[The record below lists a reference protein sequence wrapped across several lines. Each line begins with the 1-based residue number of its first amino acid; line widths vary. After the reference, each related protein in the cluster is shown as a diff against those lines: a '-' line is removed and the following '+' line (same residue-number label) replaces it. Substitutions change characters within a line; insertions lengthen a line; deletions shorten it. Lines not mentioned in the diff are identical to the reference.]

1 MKLRRTILASSIF
14 AALCFTAAA
23 YAQDQGSTDQQPSA
37 AQQQNA
43 QTGKSNKTDQSTPQ
57 ELEAI
62 QVTGIRE
69 SLKASLVTKRYAN
82 ATIDAVTAED
92 IGKLPATNVAEA
104 LAQMPGVTLDRQFG
118 ATQRVSIDGM
128 DPSLNVTFLDGHP
141 VAQAVWRYGDNP
153 DRGFNF
159 SLLPAE
165 ILGAMEI
172 YKTPEARLPEG
183 SLGGTIL
190 MHTIQPLDI
199 PANTFSGSVGYNFN
213 DMASKGKP
221 DISVFYSWK
230 NPGQTFGVD
239 VSAQHYEQ
247 VTDRQG
253 LEIFG
258 YTPVSAIAASNPAIA
273 AQVAGGSI
281 KGTDMMPNEINV
293 AYFQQTEKRN
303 SVTSNIQ
310 FKPSDSFE
318 MGLGLLYIRDDL
330 SNWNQSMYAFPMW
343 LSSTVAG
350 ITDLTEGKGGV
361 ITSGHSCDPSTTP
374 SCPGAGGTVFDNQV
388 RHSVVTTKGADLH
401 GIVHGDKWQ
410 LSGQAGVS
418 TSRTP
423 STQAFIEPVYFGG
436 YTWDISK
443 GFKFDDP
450 VAASNP
456 ANWAGAGWMGNYGE
470 WPDRARDNYA
480 QADFKLDFD
489 GFLNDL
495 QLGVRWAD
503 HHEGQNLMVWS
514 GGVDV
519 GSLDQVGAG
528 GLTDI
533 NDLGFWSG
541 AAHHVQPSSGGAVTG
556 WVLGSPNVQAPQFLY
571 APYVYTGTYNIE
583 QGSKAGYAQLDFGN
597 ETVRGNFGLRFV
609 RSDLTSYAYQVSAD
623 QENTLPPPA
632 GSYKAVSS
640 SNNDVLPSFN
650 IAWNI
655 TPDFILRGAAYKA
668 IAFAPYNQEAEY
680 TFTND
685 SVLTAAG
692 GNAHLDPYKSN
703 NFNISAEYYFA
714 PEALFAA
721 SVFYK
726 DIQNY
731 IVQGVDTERLFNSL
745 FTSNPGQYAQLNGGN
760 CDDQGF
766 CDYSVS
772 RPQNG
777 GKAKARGFTLSY
789 QQPFGDSGFGL
800 RANYTYTDASTHD
813 GGRLPYNS
821 KNAYNI
827 TPYYEQG
834 PFSAS
839 LSYGWRSSYLAGGY
853 VAGAPSETVDAW
865 KELDLTAAWK
875 FNDHFSVSFDGL
887 NLLDSTYLGYLGTK
901 AMPVG
906 KYKQGREYLARFHFK
921 M

>member
-1 MKLRRTILASSIF
+1 MKLRKTILASSII
-14 AALCFTAAA
+14 AALCFTATAF
-23 YAQDQGSTDQQPSA
+23 AQDQGGTDQPTTA
-37 AQQQNA
+37 QQNA
-43 QTGKSNKTDQSTPQ
+43 QTSKSNKTDQTTPQ

-69 SLKASLVTKRYAN
+69 SLKASLVTKRYAD
-82 ATIDAVTAED
+82 AIIDAVTAED

-118 ATQRVSIDGM
+118 ATQRVSVDGM

-172 YKTPEARLPEG
+172 YKSPEARLPEG

-199 PANTFSGSVGYNFN
+199 PANTFSGSVGYNYN
-213 DMASKGKP
+213 DMTSRGKP
-221 DISVFYSWK
+221 NVSAFYSWK
-230 NPGQTFGVD
+230 NPDQTFGVD

-247 VTDRQG
+247 ATDREG

-258 YTPVSAIAASNPAIA
+258 YTPVSAIAATNPAVA
-273 AQVAGGSI
+273 AQVASGSI

-293 AYFQQTEKRN
+293 AFFQQTEKRN

-310 FKPSDSFE
+310 FKPSDNFE
-318 MGLGLLYIRDDL
+318 VGLGLMYIRDDL

-343 LSSTVAG
+343 LTSTVAG
-350 ITDLTEGKGGV
+350 ITSLTEGPGGV
-361 ITSGHSCDPSTTP
+361 ITSGHNCDPSTDAT
-374 SCPGAGGTVFDNQV
+374 CPGAGGTVFDNQV

-401 GIVHGDKWQ
+401 GTLRGDKWQ

-450 VAASNP
+450 TAAGNP

-503 HHEGQNLMVWS
+503 HHEGQNLLVWS
-514 GGVDV
+514 GGVTV
-519 GSLDQVGAG
+519 GTLAQVGAG

-533 NDLGFWSG
+533 SDLGFWSD
-541 AAHHVQPSSGGAVTG
+541 AAHHVQPSSGDAVTN
-556 WVLGSPNVQAPQFLY
+556 WVLGSPNVTAPQFLY
-571 APYVYTGTYNIE
+571 APYVYTGTYNID
-583 QGSKAGYAQLDFGN
+583 QSSKAGYAQLDFGN
-597 ETVRGNFGLRFV
+597 EAVRGNVGLRFV
-609 RSDLTSYAYQVSAD
+609 RSGLTSYAFQVSAD
-623 QENTLPPPA
+623 QENTLPPPD

-640 SNNDVLPSFN
+640 SHDNVLPSVN

-685 SVLTAAG
+685 SVLTGTG

-703 NFNISAEYYFA
+703 NFNVSAEYYFA
-714 PEALFAA
+714 PEALLAA

-726 DIQNY
+726 DIRNY
-731 IVQGVDTERLFNSL
+731 IVQGVGTERLFNSL

-760 CDDQGF
+760 CDNQGF

-777 GKAKARGFTLSY
+777 GKATAKGFTLSY
-789 QQPFGDSGFGL
+789 QQPFGDTGFGI

-821 KNAYNI
+821 KNAYSI

-834 PFSAS
+834 PLSAS
-839 LSYGWRSSYLAGGY
+839 ISYGWRSSYLAGGY

-875 FNDHFSVSFDGL
+875 FNDHFSVGFDAL

-901 AMPVG
+901 AMPVAR
-906 KYKQGREYLARFHFK
+906 YKQGREYIATLHFK